1 MERAGGGGVCAP
13 AWTAAATPPRCGAQ
27 RAQGSPLP
35 RAMPSEY
42 RQPRCVAGAGAS
54 AREEQGGRIGAGKR
68 LGGSGGVEVG
78 GWSQRGWRVG
88 PLRRDPRRRRWP
100 TTPLPNSVKHAQT
113 TYGWKRGE
121 GAGGGRGHPTTRT
134 QVPTGAGGKSAGARR
149 TAHPSGAVRRLPS
162 RAPCVSWR
170 AVVAA
175 RLGRLPAVLM
185 RAVLIRARPGGPLD
199 SFRRKGGRG
208 GGRVASTHLPPPESR
223 GAPPNLL
230 LSVHERAPRARV
242 WLAGGRGAG
251 RERPVPPPPPPSTY
265 LHDGGPRQAKS
276 GTRRR

>member
-1 MERAGGGGVCAP
+1 MGATAAKSTPPLVLTPPAAGVATQVGGPGLPCESPSPLRTGALHACSCTRAWSGQVGGVCVHQP
-13 AWTAAATPPRCGAQ
+13 GRQQPPLLGAVPSEH
-27 RAQGSPLP
+27 RGSPLP

-68 LGGSGGVEVG
+68 LGASGGVEVG

-113 TYGWKRGE
+113 TYEWKRGE

-149 TAHPSGAVRRLPS
+149 TAHPSGAMRRLPS

-185 RAVLIRARPGGPLD
+185 RELC
-199 SFRRKGGRG
+199 
-208 GGRVASTHLPPPESR
+208 
-223 GAPPNLL
+223 
-230 LSVHERAPRARV
+230 
-242 WLAGGRGAG
+242 
-251 RERPVPPPPPPSTY
+251 
-265 LHDGGPRQAKS
+265 
-276 GTRRR
+276 